1 MPPQTLQTQLSVQQ
15 SESPLQLPFVGWQ
28 LVIGLHVLLLS
39 QVSLELQHWTPLA
52 QLSPSFA
59 QELAGLHVLLLSHVS
74 LELQHTTPL
83 AQLLPSFAQPAGGWL
98 HVLLLSQMSVE
109 SQQTTPLAQ
118 LLPSLAQLDE
128 GLHVLVL
135 SHVSLERQQLTPLAQ
150 LSPSF
155 AQLLDAGLHVLL
167 LSQVSVERQQGVPS
181 EQLLP
186 SFAHEPPSAAP
197 GWQVSELESQ
207 FRPSQQ
213 PDPSPQYTFSW
224 LQAPPSA
231 DVVEIVVQTP
241 LLGSQL
247 RPSVQHWPRLQS

>member
-28 LVIGLHVLLLS
+28 LVI
-39 QVSLELQHWTPLA
+39 
-52 QLSPSFA
+52 
-59 QELAGLHVLLLSHVS
+59 
-74 LELQHTTPL
+74 
-83 AQLLPSFAQPAGGWL
+83 
-98 HVLLLSQMSVE
+98 
-109 SQQTTPLAQ
+109 
-118 LLPSLAQLDE
+118 
-128 GLHVLVL
+128 
-135 SHVSLERQQLTPLAQ
+135 
-150 LSPSF
+150 
-155 AQLLDAGLHVLL
+155 GLHVLL